1 MTRLATLTRRFASA
15 SPSGRGF
22 ALVMAWRETR
32 AALGKFI
39 FVVLSVALG
48 AAALTAVTG
57 FNESVRYTLLRE
69 ARSLMA
75 ADVSLR
81 MPIEPS
87 AKELEFLDRLK
98 SEGIDSTRVTET
110 VSMASTGEGAPV
122 LISVKAA
129 DLALYP
135 FYGRLELDP
144 SNVRLDATSVAASD
158 DLLLRLNE
166 NVGDSIEVGA
176 RKFRIVARI
185 SKEPDRMTTGFT
197 LGPRV
202 LFTREGL
209 SSANILVPGSR
220 ITERVLLKLPANQ
233 DLQAMRSE
241 LEQVFGRR
249 ARITDYTETNPQLTR
264 ALDRATRFLALVSLI
279 ALIIAGLGVGATMQ
293 THLRQKMPNI
303 AFMKCIGGRSSHIVR
318 IYVAQALI
326 IGFAGSLI
334 GVIIGAFAQAAF
346 ARLVAS
352 YFDIAVILIW
362 PWTAMLKGVAASS
375 ATAILF
381 AVPSLL
387 AISEVKPALILRQE
401 VSDESKRERNWRS
414 IVATVIILAG
424 LWAIAVWV
432 GSSLKYASVFA
443 GVLLGSLLVLGAIGA
458 VLLRMVRRLSGSA
471 LIRRS
476 AALRHG
482 IANLYRPGA
491 HAAAILASLGI
502 GVMFT
507 TTVYFL
513 QSSLLE
519 EVRLT
524 APPDTP
530 NLYLINITDREREGI
545 ERLLQNDS
553 AIIDRQPLSPSV
565 SAQLLTIDGTPLE
578 QIPLEEGARR
588 FLNTQFVLTWTRD
601 MPAATQ
607 ILEGAWWPAQLAQ
620 PAQPSEPLV
629 SVQEFAAQALG
640 LKVGSVLEWNA
651 IGGNIRAR
659 VANIRRTDALRVGAN
674 NQFILSPGT
683 LDNFSLVYY
692 GAIRVKPENAA
703 GIQARIFRQFPTV
716 TVINAADI
724 LDIIQGVMDRVSLA
738 TKFVAGF
745 AIFGGLVVLASSI
758 AATRYR
764 RIREVAILKTVGATR
779 GTLVR
784 MFCAEFAVIGSA
796 AGLIGGG
803 LAAASSAILIGQL
816 LDTSYKFSWLP
827 VFAAAGLTC
836 VLTILTGWLASYGIL
851 DRKPLDILRQ
861 IES

>member
-1 MTRLATLTRRFASA
+1 
-15 SPSGRGF
+15 
-22 ALVMAWRETR
+22 MAWRETR
-32 AALGKFI
+32 AAMGKFI

-81 MPIEPS
+81 MPIQPS

-110 VSMASTGEGAPV
+110 VSMASTGQGAPV

-129 DLALYP
+129 DLAQYP

-144 SNVRLDATSVAASD
+144 SNIRLDATSVAVSD
-158 DLLLRLNE
+158 DLLLRLNAK
-166 NVGDSIEVGA
+166 VGDSIEVGVQ
-176 RKFRIVARI
+176 KFRIVARI

-220 ITERVLLKLPANQ
+220 ITERVLLKLPADR

-279 ALIIAGLGVGATMQ
+279 ALIVAGLGVGATMQ

-303 AFMKCIGGRSSHIVR
+303 AFMKCIGGRSGHIVR

-326 IGFAGSLI
+326 IGLAGSLI

-362 PWTAMLKGVAASS
+362 PWAAMSKGIAASA

-381 AVPSLL
+381 AAPSLL

-401 VSDESKRERNWRS
+401 VSDESKHARNWRS
-414 IVATVIILAG
+414 VLAIVVILAG

-432 GSSLKYASVFA
+432 GSSIKYASVFA

-458 VLLRMVRRLSGSA
+458 LLLRMVRRLSGSA
-471 LIRRS
+471 VIRRS

-491 HAAAILASLGI
+491 NAAAILASLGI

-545 ERLLQNDS
+545 ERLLQNDP
-553 AIIDRQPLSPSV
+553 AVIDRQPLSPSV

-607 ILEGAWWPAQLAQ
+607 ILEGSWW
-620 PAQPSEPLV
+620 PAQPSESLV
-629 SVQEFAAQALG
+629 SVQEFASQALG
-640 LKVGSVLEWNA
+640 LKVGSVLEWSA

-659 VANIRRTDALRVGAN
+659 VANIRHTDALRVGAN

-692 GAIRVKPENAA
+692 GAIRVKPENASA
-703 GIQARIFRQFPTV
+703 IQARIFQQFPTV

-745 AIFGGLVVLASSI
+745 AIFGGLVVLASTV

-784 MFCAEFAVIGSA
+784 MFFAEFAVIGSA
-796 AGLIGGG
+796 AGLMGGG